1 MKFRYL
7 AMSLLLFVAT
17 SCVPSPENVSESDNF
32 PEIYPDYIGV
42 TVPPNIAPLNFLL
55 RDSCWAVQA
64 IATTD
69 GYETPIIP
77 GHHQGGGLCLPA
89 NVMTVYTGRPI
100 SSTSLPT
107 ERSPNRSSFPR
118 SHPLSTT
125 AISNHSTFPTSGQS
139 PSPSLPATWPP
150 QSPPVTNR

>member
-17 SCVPSPENVSESDNF
+17 SCVLSPENVSESDNF

-55 RDSCWAVQA
+55 RDSCRAVQA

-69 GYETPIIP
+69 GYEIESHRKGNEAVFDLKDWKKLMDKAHGKAIT
-77 GHHQGGGLCLPA
+77 
-89 NVMTVYTGRPI
+89 MTV
-100 SSTSLPT
+100 
-107 ERSPNRSSFPR
+107 
-118 SHPLSTT
+118 T
-125 AISNHSTFPTSGQS
+125 ALN
-139 PSPSLPATWPP
+139 
-150 QSPPVTNR
+150 